1 MVLVCASIPLYRTS
15 VQGVRIVV
23 RELLAS
29 SVSLRTKFL
38 YFREISNFLIDP
50 IRCYDRDKEIPSED
64 LFSFVF
70 NDL

>member
-1 MVLVCASIPLYRTS
+1 MVLVCASVSLYRPS

-23 RELLAS
+23 GELSAS
-29 SVSLRTKFL
+29 SVSLRSEFL
-38 YFREISNFLIDP
+38 YFREISNLLIDS
-50 IRCYDRDKEIPSED
+50 IRCYYRYKEIHSED